1 MDREWNSKGWISI
14 MSKANYES
22 YKAAYRK
29 KQNMLTAKGLQMYD
43 SMKTK
48 EEFEAIYEA
57 TRNDLKQL
65 VKEVKRK
72 VIGNVTQTIVTEQT
86 YEYTQKQGKALAEY
100 AKATGQNLTQQQ
112 IRAGQLDFSFMEDRY
127 AELKN
132 ELRELGLSRAEIA
145 TEAGIIIGQEY
156 FGSE

>member
-1 MDREWNSKGWISI
+1 
-14 MSKANYES
+14 MSRANYES

-29 KQNMLTAKGLQMYD
+29 KQNVLTRKGLQMYD
-43 SMKTK
+43 SMLTK
-48 EEFEAIYEA
+48 SEFEAVYEA
-57 TRNDLKQL
+57 TRNDLKEM
-65 VKEVKRK
+65 VKKGERK

-112 IRAGQLDFSFMEDRY
+112 IRAGQLDWSMLEDRQI
-127 AELKN
+127 ELKQM
-132 ELRELGLSRAEIA
+132 GLSKGEVR
-145 TEAGIIIGQEY
+145 TIIGQEY

>member
-1 MDREWNSKGWISI
+1 
-14 MSKANYES
+14 MSSRANYES

-43 SMKTK
+43 SMLTK
-48 EEFEAIYEA
+48 REFETIYEA

-65 VKEVKRK
+65 VKEGKRK

-86 YEYTQKQGKALAEY
+86 YEYSQAQGKALAEY

-112 IRAGQLDFSFMEDRY
+112 IRAGQIDWSMLEDKRR
-127 AELKN
+127 ELKN
-132 ELRELGLSRAEIA
+132 LGLSKEEVRDTIA
-145 TEAGIIIGQEY
+145 TLY
-156 FGSE
+156 FGSP

>member
-1 MDREWNSKGWISI
+1 
-14 MSKANYES
+14 MSSRANYES

-43 SMKTK
+43 SMLTK
-48 EEFEAIYEA
+48 REFETIYEA

-65 VKEVKRK
+65 VKEGKRK

-86 YEYTQKQGKALAEY
+86 YEYSQAQGKALAEY

-112 IRAGQLDFSFMEDRY
+112 IRAGQIDWSMLEDKRR
-127 AELKN
+127 ELKD
-132 ELRELGLSRAEIA
+132 LGLSKEEVRNTIA
-145 TEAGIIIGQEY
+145 TLY
-156 FGSE
+156 FGSP

>member
-1 MDREWNSKGWISI
+1 
-14 MSKANYES
+14 MSSRANYES

-43 SMKTK
+43 SMLTK
-48 EEFEAIYEA
+48 REFETIYEA

-65 VKEVKRK
+65 VKEGKRK

-86 YEYTQKQGKALAEY
+86 YEYSQAQGKALAEY

-112 IRAGQLDFSFMEDRY
+112 IRAGQIDWSMLEDKRR
-127 AELKN
+127 ELKDF
-132 ELRELGLSRAEIA
+132 GLSKEEVRDTIA
-145 TEAGIIIGQEY
+145 TLY

>member
-1 MDREWNSKGWISI
+1 

-22 YKAAYRK
+22 YKAAYMK
-29 KQNMLTAKGLQMYD
+29 KQNMLTSKGLQMYD
-43 SMKTK
+43 SMLTK
-48 EEFEAIYEA
+48 SEFEAVYEA

-65 VKEVKRK
+65 VKSGKRK

-112 IRAGQLDFSFMEDRY
+112 IRAGQIDWSMLEDKQN
-127 AELKN
+127 ELKQM
-132 ELRELGLSRAEIA
+132 GLSGKEINE
-145 TEAGIIIGQEY
+145 TIGQLY

>member
-1 MDREWNSKGWISI
+1 

-22 YKAAYRK
+22 YKNAYRK
-29 KQNMLTAKGLQMYD
+29 KQNMLTRKGLQMYD
-43 SMKTK
+43 KMLTK
-48 EEFEAIYEA
+48 SEFEAVYEA

-65 VKEVKRK
+65 VKSGKRK

-86 YEYTQKQGKALAEY
+86 YEYSQKQGKALAEY

-112 IRAGQLDFSFMEDRY
+112 IRAGQIDWSMLEDKQN
-127 AELKN
+127 ELK
-132 ELRELGLSRAEIA
+132 RMGLSGKEINE
-145 TEAGIIIGQEY
+145 TIGQLY